1 MLLEYLYQN
10 GGKLLVT
17 DALGRGCLHLAAMGD
32 DPNLVMML
40 LKRGARPRLM
50 DVDGKDPLDYALEQ
64 ENGDIVTMLVLCDN
78 TVKMQPDF

>member
-17 DALGRGCLHLAAMGD
+17 DSHGRGCLHLAAMGD

-40 LKRGARPRLM
+40 LKRGARARLK
-50 DVDGKDPLDYALEQ
+50 DVDGKDPLAYALER
-64 ENGDIVTMLVLCDN
+64 ENGDIVTM
-78 TVKMQPDF
+78 